1 MLQRIQSLYLLVAFA
16 LLVAVNFFPLAWIKV
31 GDDLLTLSS
40 LGVEV
45 GSGAEYAGTE
55 IFAWLLPV
63 ISVVAI
69 AFTVLAF
76 VGYKNR
82 ISQMKRCVYAIL
94 SIIAYYVAFGA
105 AIWDLQ
111 QVAGE
116 FPNPALA
123 GEFPLIALIF
133 IFLAGRAIK
142 RDEDLVRSVDRIR

>member
-1 MLQRIQSLYLLVAFA
+1 M
-16 LLVAVNFFPLAWIKV
+16 LVAVNFMPLAWVKA

-45 GSGAEYAGTE
+45 GSGADYAGMQV
-55 IFAWLLPV
+55 FAWLLPV
-63 ISVVAI
+63 ISVAAI
-69 AFTVLAF
+69 GFTGAALI
-76 VGYKNR
+76 GYKNR
-82 ISQMKRCVYAIL
+82 IKQMKHCVYAL
-94 SIIAYYVAFGA
+94 LCIIAYYVDFGA
-105 AIWDLQ
+105 ALWDLKN
-111 QVAGE
+111 VADV